1 MDFFCSKG
9 IFDGLMCGDLIFERP
24 LFPGLKINLRFIELL
39 DRVKNFNPALTL
51 FCLGSII

>member
-39 DRVKNFNPALTL
+39 GRVKNFNPALTL
-51 FCLGSII
+51 FCL